1 MVDHRESP
9 MVSISYN
16 KDDYFVFPPINH
28 ENLNPLTN
36 HQIPCSKSKSQL
48 QLLSQL
54 PPSSSSSDCHMS
66 GEYSSLSPPPLD
78 SSLRKGG
85 DFIGWMSIGFQILR
99 SKFFSAVS
107 SFQNPGGAIRSYGL
121 PAAIVVIIVV
131 MLTKREESKRNLT
144 PNESRLLQIIM
155 EKDGKIAQLLH
166 QIAQMNEILIDSH
179 KALAGK
185 VVK

>member
-9 MVSISYN
+9 MVVISDS
-16 KDDYFVFPPINH
+16 KDDYSVFPPINH
-28 ENLNPLTN
+28 ENLNLLTN
-36 HQIPCSKSKSQL
+36 HQMSFS
-48 QLLSQL
+48 LSQSQSQSQSQS

-66 GEYSSLSPPPLD
+66 GEYSSLPPPLD

-107 SFQNPGGAIRSYGL
+107 SFRNPGGAIRSYGL
-121 PAAIVVIIVV
+121 PAAIVVIIIV
-131 MLTKREESKRNLT
+131 MLMKRKESRRNLT

-155 EKDGKIAQLLH
+155 EKDGVRSNSITLTLH
-166 QIAQMNEILIDSH
+166 F
-179 KALAGK
+179 
-185 VVK
+185 VYF